1 MGGRIAGMAASQRRD
16 RPGTGEK
23 SREIAYPVPGRAA
36 SVGRVGATDAWA
48 LSGALA
54 GRSRVQDAVL

>member
-1 MGGRIAGMAASQRRD
+1 MAASQRRD

-23 SREIAYPVPGRAA
+23 SRENAYPVPGRAA

-48 LSGALA
+48 LSGALV